1 MTIFFCSFHRR
12 GNFRTDCRF
21 RLSHSATPGGGK
33 GRGCAFCF
41 YLLYCTYRRRQRCG
55 RRGALCSKKASK
67 EKFDKMKMIV
77 TVNGQHFTATLAQN
91 SAADALAQ
99 ALQQGALSLSLR
111 DYAGFEKVGSLG
123 RRFPAG
129 DSRMTARPGDLMLYQ
144 GNQLVLFYGSNTWSY
159 TRLGHIDD
167 LTGWAEALGGD
178 DVTVI
183 LSLKN

>member
-1 MTIFFCSFHRR
+1 
-12 GNFRTDCRF
+12 
-21 RLSHSATPGGGK
+21 
-33 GRGCAFCF
+33 
-41 YLLYCTYRRRQRCG
+41 
-55 RRGALCSKKASK
+55 
-67 EKFDKMKMIV
+67 MKMIV
-77 TVNGQHFTATLAQN
+77 TINGQHFTATLAQN

-99 ALQQGALSLSLR
+99 ALQQGAISLSLR

-123 RRFPAG
+123 RRFPTG

-167 LTGWAEALGGD
+167 LTGWAKALGGG

>member
-1 MTIFFCSFHRR
+1 MPLSAFPFCRR
-12 GNFRTDCRF
+12 PAAEKGVVVLFVLICYTVPI
-21 RLSHSATPGGGK
+21 AGGGAAA
-33 GRGCAFCF
+33 G
-41 YLLYCTYRRRQRCG
+41 
-55 RRGALCSKKASK
+55 GALCAAKKASK

-99 ALQQGALSLSLR
+99 AMQQGAISLSLR

-167 LTGWAEALGGD
+167 LTGWAEALGGG
-178 DVTVI
+178 DVTVV